1 MAKTH
6 FIVVCY
12 DIPNDRRRTRL
23 HTKLK
28 DYGTPVQYSLFECLV
43 SEQELQRMQRAV
55 QRIIKPRLDHVR
67 YYHLC
72 GNCQTRIETTQAGVE
87 VAHSPAALIV

>member
-1 MAKTH
+1 MSEH

-23 HTKLK
+23 HKRLH
-28 DYGTPVQYSLFECLV
+28 DFGTPVQYSVFECV
-43 SEQELQRMQRAV
+43 IPDHELARLYQAV
-55 QRIIKPRLDHVR
+55 QNIIKPRLDHVR

-72 GNCQTRIETTQAGVE
+72 GACQTRIETTAAGVE
-87 VAHSPAALIV
+87 VAHTPSVIIV